1 MCGIVAMTGSRD
13 VVPFLLEGLRRVE
26 YRGYDSAGV
35 AVLAGEGI
43 ERRRVAGKIDQL
55 SDLLRSE
62 PLSGTTGI
70 GHTRWATHGR
80 PSVPNAHP
88 HATDRVAVVHNGIIE
103 NHRTLRQAMLER
115 GLVPESETDAEVV
128 ALLLTALLRDGAT
141 PAEAVQSA
149 LRELEGAFALAMIFA
164 GHEGLVIGAR
174 RGPPL
179 AVGWGR
185 GEMYLGSDALALAP
199 VTQRLSYLEDGD
211 WVELTADGVVIHD
224 ESGAEVLRP
233 VQQSANSGALVGKGN
248 HAHFMHKEIHE
259 QPVVVGYTLHRL
271 IDPVAGRASL
281 PDLRTDLSRV
291 NRVLLSACGTA
302 ALAALTGR
310 HWIEQLAGVATSW
323 DVASELRYRKVPM
336 SGQELAV
343 FVSQSGETADTL
355 GALAAAQDAGAH
367 TLAITNVAESSM
379 ARAAD
384 DTLTTLAGPEIG
396 VAATKTFTCQLAAL
410 VCLAMAIGRA
420 RGFLDEEREQSLVKA
435 LTEVPSRIND
445 VLHREDRLIALAEGI
460 AQARNVLYIGRGM
473 SHPLAMEG
481 ALKLKEIS
489 YIHAEGYAAGELK
502 HGPIALIDSA
512 MPVIVVAPRDAL
524 FAKTLSNME
533 EVLAR
538 GGRILLFTDA
548 RGAEEAAGPGVES
561 FVMPE
566 IHPLAAPL
574 LYAVPIQLIAYHVAL
589 LKGTDVD
596 QPRNLAKSVTVE

>member
-1 MCGIVAMTGSRD
+1 MCGIVATTGPAD
-13 VVPFLLEGLRRVE
+13 AVPFLLEGLRRVE
-26 YRGYDSAGV
+26 YRGYDSAGIAILV
-35 AVLAGEGI
+35 DGRI
-43 ERRRVAGKIDQL
+43 ERRRVAGRIEQL
-55 SDLLRSE
+55 AELLRQE
-62 PLSGTTGI
+62 PLSGQTGI

-80 PSVPNAHP
+80 PSVANAHP
-88 HATDRVAVVHNGIIE
+88 HATDLVAVVHNGIIE
-103 NHRTLRQAMLER
+103 NYRSLRRDLSAQ
-115 GLVPESETDAEVV
+115 GLTPESETDAEMV
-128 ALLLTALLRDGAT
+128 ALLLSSLLRDGAT
-141 PAEAVQSA
+141 PQAAVMAA
-149 LRELEGAFALAMIFA
+149 LPQLEGAFALAMIFA

-185 GEMYLGSDALALAP
+185 GRMYLGSDALALAP

-211 WVELTADGVVIHD
+211 WVELTAEGATVRDGAGETVP
-224 ESGAEVLRP
+224 RP

-259 QPVVVGYTLHRL
+259 QPMVIGYTLHGMIDAAEGRVRL
-271 IDPVAGRASL
+271 PA
-281 PDLRTDLSRV
+281 LRTDLSKV

-302 ALAALTGR
+302 ALAALCGR

-336 SGQELAV
+336 SGGELAV

-355 GALAAAQDAGAH
+355 GAMAAAQDGGAH

-379 ARAAD
+379 ARGAD
-384 DTLTTLAGPEIG
+384 DVLTTMAGPEIG
-396 VAATKTFTCQLAAL
+396 VAATKTFTCQLVAL
-410 VCLAMAIGRA
+410 ACLAMAIGRA
-420 RGFLDEEREQSLVKA
+420 RGVLDVAREEALVQA
-435 LTEVPSRIND
+435 LTEIPSRIHD
-445 VLHREDRLIALAEGI
+445 VLNREDRLVTLAEGI
-460 AQARNVLYIGRGM
+460 APARNVLYIGRGM

-502 HGPIALIDSA
+502 HGPIALIDTS

-538 GGRILLFTDA
+538 GGRVLLFTDA
-548 RGAEEAAGPGVES
+548 EGAEEAAAPGVES
-561 FVMPE
+561 FVMPAVD
-566 IHPLAAPL
+566 PLAAPL